1 MVHCTVLQS
10 FKMSHIFTTGHIFIM
25 PERLQHSAENSSLQ
39 REVQPGFVNEI
50 IVQVVLPKEYYASE
64 PVFL

>member
-1 MVHCTVLQS
+1 
-10 FKMSHIFTTGHIFIM
+10 M